1 MGALFEPVERY
12 ALHRGTPVDVVE
24 AACFELG
31 IDLSEGVPRNR
42 DRSITEVLQAWAREG
57 SI

>member
-1 MGALFEPVERY
+1 MSSDFEPVERY
-12 ALHRGTPVDVVE
+12 ALHRGASVDVVE
-24 AACFELG
+24 AACFELR